1 MDLIDAADNGNIDR
15 VRELLD
21 NGVDPDINRFNL
33 GNTALF
39 WALREGHIDIVRL
52 LLDSGANPNIINS
65 DGETALIEASRE
77 NHWDTHIE
85 NINFIRLLLD
95 YGSDPNITD
104 SEGETALEIAED
116 NGHYDIAELIKSTIV
131 SRNSDPDSILSDP
144 DSIPSDPDP
153 ELMRN
158 QAATRIQRITRGRQ
172 TRQMRNYTRRNT
184 GLRSSNPTMRERFRR
199 FTDHNRMLD
208 ENDPLSGYLHDI
220 HFPPKMSSKSS
231 KSKSKRSKHKGGKKR
246 SKHKKGGKKRSKHK
260 GGKRGKS
267 SIKKRS
273 NSKKGGNKRNNKK

>member
-1 MDLIDAADNGNIDR
+1 MYNIMDLTDAADNGDIDR

-21 NGVDPDINRFNL
+21 NGVDPDISRFNL

-65 DGETALIEASRE
+65 DGDTALMEASRE

-85 NINFIRLLLD
+85 NINFISLLLD
-95 YGSDPNITD
+95 YGADPNITD

-131 SRNSDPDSILSDP
+131 SRNNSDPDSILSDP

-184 GLRSSNPTMRERFRR
+184 GLRSSNPTMRERFRK

-208 ENDPLSGYLHDI
+208 ENDPLSGYLHDVY
-220 HFPPKMSSKSS
+220 FPPKMTSKQSKQSKSS
-231 KSKSKRSKHKGGKKR
+231 QSKSKRKVAKRTKKKR
-246 SKHKKGGKKRSKHK
+246 
-260 GGKRGKS
+260 
-267 SIKKRS
+267 
-273 NSKKGGNKRNNKK
+273 NQRNRY